1 MSKEVTVI
9 ERKKY
14 YFIVAYDGIT
24 GRFEYYAGSFDLAY
38 GALQEAMN
46 EREIVDCEIVEAGEV
61 Y

>member
-14 YFIVAYDGIT
+14 YFVVAYGGIT

-38 GALQEAMN
+38 GALQKSMD
-46 EREIVDCEIVEAGEV
+46 ERKVEDYEMVEAGDV